1 MQKESLRLLVGI
13 AAEYNL
19 EIDHTEFKTA
29 FLNEQ
34 PNNFVNE
41 ENSKKISLL
50 QNPHTVL
57 TKLQGVETAKIHEKL
72 LDLGHK

>member
-19 EIDHTEFKTA
+19 EIDHMEFKTA

-34 PNNFVNE
+34 PIKFVNE
-41 ENSKKISLL
+41 ENSKKIYLL
-50 QNPHTVL
+50 QNPHTVS